1 MTKVVV
7 AKQKPLI
14 VLNLPKLPKLPKFL
28 VRTMWYI
35 TKVTHLG

>member
-14 VLNLPKLPKLPKFL
+14 ILNLPKLPKFL
-28 VRTMWYI
+28 VRTMWFI